1 MTLRKVKQSSVLLQ
15 KTQIDFLRNLA
26 KRIEKEGHKKMSR
39 SKIVKVLMKTLTCIK
54 PDIGKCRSEKEIERE
69 LLKCLKKAV
78 RELKRQ

>member
-1 MTLRKVKQSSVLLQ
+1 MISRKVKQTSVLLQ

-39 SKIVKVLMKTLTCIK
+39 SEIVKVLIKTLTCIK
-54 PDIGKCRSEKEIERE
+54 PDISECRSEEEIERE

-78 RELKRQ
+78 RELKR

>member
-1 MTLRKVKQSSVLLQ
+1 MTLGKAKQSSVLLQ

-39 SKIVKVLMKTLTCIK
+39 CEIIKVLLKALTCVK
-54 PDIGKCRSEKEIERE
+54 PDVKECRTEEEIERE

-78 RELKRQ
+78 QELKRL

>member
-1 MTLRKVKQSSVLLQ
+1 MTLRKAKQSSVLLQ

-54 PDIGKCRSEKEIERE
+54 PDIGECRSEKEIERE

-78 RELKRQ
+78 RELKR

>member
-1 MTLRKVKQSSVLLQ
+1 MTLRKAKQSSVLLQ

-39 SKIVKVLMKTLTCIK
+39 CEIIKVLMKTVTCVK
-54 PDIGKCRSEKEIERE
+54 PEIGKCRSEEEIERE

-78 RELKRQ
+78 RELKRL

>member
-1 MTLRKVKQSSVLLQ
+1 MISRKVKQTSVLLQ

-39 SKIVKVLMKTLTCIK
+39 SEIMKVLMKTLTCIRR
-54 PDIGKCRSEKEIERE
+54 PDIGECRSEKQIERE

-78 RELKRQ
+78 RELKR

>member
-1 MTLRKVKQSSVLLQ
+1 MISRKVKQTSILLQ

-39 SKIVKVLMKTLTCIK
+39 SEIVKVLMKTLTCIK
-54 PDIGKCRSEKEIERE
+54 PDIGECRSEEEIERE

-78 RELKRQ
+78 RELKR

>member
-1 MTLRKVKQSSVLLQ
+1 MTLRKAKQTSVLLQ

-54 PDIGKCRSEKEIERE
+54 PDIGECRSEKEIKRA

-78 RELKRQ
+78 RELKR

>member
-39 SKIVKVLMKTLTCIK
+39 SKIVKVLIKTLTCIE
-54 PDIGKCRSEKEIERE
+54 PDIDECRSEKEIERA

-78 RELKRQ
+78 RELKR

>member
-54 PDIGKCRSEKEIERE
+54 PDIGECRSEKEIERE

-78 RELKRQ
+78 RELKR